1 MPHKPQRLCVH
12 GFLWAE
18 EAQYTKT
25 PGGNRIPPG
34 VSDCQKTLPGGLEGR
49 SPPNV
54 IRIRRHVRR
63 MRKPCLARFPCAVS
77 RPGVPQGREGNSV
90 QLSEKD
96 AVGGLF
102 RHTETPSGNCIST
115 GGLCVKRQ
123 SSGRGREV
131 KRCARCPQ
139 RVFLRVCRMERSV
152 AFHPRW
158 NWMNCR
164 CVCSCKNA
172 LKASGVTSFRL
183 SGGNTNAAS
192 RLMK

>member
-1 MPHKPQRLCVH
+1 MPCNTVVNQENDVVRKCLSHVR
-12 GFLWAE
+12 GDE
-18 EAQYTKT
+18 QYMKNKKSIKKKT
-25 PGGNRIPPG
+25 ALFKA

-102 RHTETPSGNCIST
+102 RHAETALFKAVLGRAT
-115 GGLCVKRQ
+115 
-123 SSGRGREV
+123 SSGLAWWGR
-131 KRCARCPQ
+131 KGSNLRPPRCQ
-139 RVFLRVCRMERSV
+139 RRFIEI
-152 AFHPRW
+152 
-158 NWMNCR
+158 
-164 CVCSCKNA
+164 K
-172 LKASGVTSFRL
+172 T
-183 SGGNTNAAS
+183 
-192 RLMK
+192 